1 MIVAVTGGK
10 GGVGKSTM
18 AWNLGRELEA
28 VVVDADLATADLPQ
42 GRNPDLHDVLA
53 GRATAVDAVEE
64 VSSVALL
71 PSGRTLAGARASDL
85 SDLSAALE
93 TLKRQYGRVVV
104 DCPAGLARDVGV
116 VLDGA
121 DVAVLVTTPG
131 KSAIRDAMK
140 TRDLARK
147 LGTPIACLAINRAPE
162 GDFSG
167 LVTEIETEFGAPA
180 TVIRADPAV
189 RTAQAEWLPI
199 RESEAES
206 DAVERI
212 EWLAARLKACE
223 RRTRRRRDGA

>member
-18 AWNLGRELEA
+18 SWNLGWELDA
-28 VVVDADLATADLPQ
+28 VVVDADLATADLPR
-42 GRNPDLHDVLA
+42 GRSPDLHDVLA

-64 VSSVALL
+64 VSSITLL
-71 PSGRTLAGARASDL
+71 PSGKTLAGARACDL
-85 SDLSAALE
+85 SDLPAVLE
-93 TLKRQYGRVVV
+93 TLDRQFGRVVV

-147 LGTPIACLAINRAPE
+147 LGTPIACLVINRASD
-162 GDFSG
+162 GDFSD
-167 LVTEIETEFGAPA
+167 LVADIENEFGAPA
-180 TVIRADPAV
+180 TVIREEPAV
-189 RTAQAEWLPI
+189 RAAQAEWHPI
-199 RESEAES
+199 RESEAPVDLV
-206 DAVERI
+206 DAL
-212 EWLAARLKACE
+212 EWIASRLATCE
-223 RRTRRRRDGA
+223 QRNRRRRDGV